1 MKSIIARGMCILALS
16 LAPMG
21 AVAQDSSNR
30 VAANTDWSVF
40 EESGKSECWAVSIP
54 KESTITQNGRLVAAN
69 RGDILLFVSFWK
81 GQNGTGEVSFAGGYP
96 FKNGSTVTLT
106 IGASTFTLF
115 TDGET
120 AWSENADQDAKII
133 AAMKR
138 GAQAVLVGASA
149 RGKRTED
156 KFSLLGF
163 TAAVD
168 DAGKRC
174 N

>member
-1 MKSIIARGMCILALS
+1 MKSIIARSMCVLALS
-16 LAPMG
+16 LAATG
-21 AVAQDSSNR
+21 TFAQESSNR

-40 EESGKSECWAVSIP
+40 EDDQCWAVSTP

-69 RGDILLFVSFWK
+69 RGDILLLVSYWK
-81 GQNGTGEVSFAGGYP
+81 DQPGTGEVSFVGGYP
-96 FKNGSTVTLT
+96 FANGSIVTLT
-106 IGASTFTLF
+106 VGSSSFDMFTS
-115 TDGET
+115 GET
-120 AWSENADQDAKII
+120 AWSAGPAEDAKII

-138 GAQAVLVGASA
+138 GAKAILVGKSS

-156 KFSLLGF
+156 SFSLLGF

>member
-1 MKSIIARGMCILALS
+1 MKSIIARGVCTLALT
-16 LAPMG
+16 LAATG
-21 AVAQDSSNR
+21 AFAQQTTNR

-40 EESGKSECWAVSIP
+40 EESGKSECWAVSAP

-96 FKNGSTVTLT
+96 FKNGSTVSMT
-106 IGASTFTLF
+106 IGASSFTLF

-120 AWSENADQDAKII
+120 AWSENAEQDAKII

-138 GAQAVLVGASA
+138 GASAVVVGESS

-174 N
+174 Q

>member
-1 MKSIIARGMCILALS
+1 MKSIFARGMCTIALS
-16 LAPMG
+16 LAATG
-21 AVAQDSSNR
+21 VFAQESSNR

-40 EESGKSECWAVSIP
+40 EEAQNNECWAVSTP

-69 RGDILLFVSFWK
+69 RGDILLFVSYWK

-96 FKNGSTVTLT
+96 FANGSTVSMT
-106 IGASTFTLF
+106 IGSSRFDLF

-120 AWSENADQDAKII
+120 AWSAGPDDDQKII

-138 GAQAVLVGASA
+138 GAQAILVGQSS
-149 RGKRTED
+149 RGKKTED

-174 N
+174 K